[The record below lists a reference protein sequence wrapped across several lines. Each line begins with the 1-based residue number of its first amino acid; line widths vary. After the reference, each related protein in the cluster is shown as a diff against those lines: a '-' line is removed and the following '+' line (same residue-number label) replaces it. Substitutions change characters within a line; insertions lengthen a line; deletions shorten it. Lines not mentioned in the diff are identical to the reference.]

1 MEIKVR
7 SKFMNG
13 FQSCLEEAKKL
24 LFELLQESPTFIIR
38 LLWML
43 TYDPQQQN
51 YHKPDYQQWLER
63 ITSLASFENLE
74 LFKNEVMHHLSQ
86 IQKDFFNLNIKPQS
100 EETYAYLQRKIGKAG
115 AYIVYNRCL
124 EFSYYDENSINRCLR
139 LLSKTRYEDSMI
151 RGFKSL
157 GFNSEEAS
165 FLIPYASEVHNLLY
179 DLSSEKLEPQGNMPE
194 ISFFF
199 SSQEDGG
206 ETANLSAKEI
216 SKVDFPVSSQETANE
231 EASEVAV
238 EDSTTAVTN
247 SLSPVAVLNHMGLI
261 SNFFKILDELH
272 SAGINFEEL
281 IQKREAIS
289 NLLAAT
295 KLLEG

>member
-7 SKFMNG
+7 SKFMKE

-24 LFELLQESPTFIIR
+24 LFELLEQSPTFIVR

-43 TYDPQQQN
+43 TYDPQLKN
-51 YHKPDYQQWLER
+51 YHKPDYNNWLVR
-63 ITSLASFENLE
+63 ITSLASSEKLD

-115 AYIVYNRCL
+115 AYIVYTRCL
-124 EFSYYDENSINRCLR
+124 EFSYYDKDSVQLCLR
-139 LLSKTRYEDSMI
+139 KLLKPYEDSKI
-151 RGFKSL
+151 KGFKAL
-157 GFNSEEAS
+157 GFNYEES
-165 FLIPYASEVHNLLY
+165 FFLIPYAASVHNLLY
-179 DLSSEKLEPQGNMPE
+179 DLTSEKLEVKGNMPE
-194 ISFFF
+194 IPFFF
-199 SSQEDGG
+199 SSHEDGG

-231 EASEVAV
+231 EALKVAV
-238 EDSTTAVTN
+238 EEPTTAVTN
-247 SLSPVAVLNHMGLI
+247 SLSPVTILTNKDLV
-261 SNFFKILDELH
+261 SNFYKISDELH

-295 KLLEG
+295 KLFEG